1 MQYKRNNCRTWTQ
14 VKEWKSAFLLP
25 FLKYIAGCTCLVISD
40 VYKVV
45 QKWKLLEQPI
55 MNENRC
61 HKPAHLITF
70 PAAVVEEYPAEAASL
85 H

>member
-1 MQYKRNNCRTWTQ
+1 MKKVHFCYLALSKHITDC
-14 VKEWKSAFLLP
+14 S
-25 FLKYIAGCTCLVISD
+25 CLVISD
-40 VYKVV
+40 VYKVF
-45 QKWKLLEQPI
+45 QKRKLHEKPI

-61 HKPAHLITF
+61 HKPTHLITS